1 MTIQQKMISM
11 QVDIIFNRSEET
23 TLKEYTMLAYDADL
37 ELFRDNFKRFMS
49 ENIAPH
55 YEKWE
60 KEGLMPRSVWSLLGE
75 NGYLCVDVPE
85 EYGGYGVPTEYSLM
99 LVEESA
105 RAGYGALS
113 TAISCH
119 SEIAAPYILH
129 IASEAQKQHW
139 LPKMVS
145 GEVVGAIGMTE
156 PGAGSDLQGMRSSAI
171 LNGDHYLLNGS
182 KTFISNGQH
191 ADLVVLAAKTDPQA
205 RAKGV
210 SLLLVDTHLEGFKK
224 GTNLDKIGLHSQDT
238 SELFFD
244 NVKVPANQLLGN
256 PGQGFAYLMQELPR
270 ERTAIAATALGA
282 IRGAIDITTKYVQE
296 RQAFGQKI
304 GSFQNTRFVLAQ
316 AKIDELAT
324 AAFYNQNLALY
335 KVSKL
340 DVETAAALK
349 SFSTD
354 MQMKII
360 DSLLQLFG
368 GYGYMTEY
376 PISRFFVDA
385 RIQRIYG
392 GTNEI
397 MKEIVARGI
406 IGR

>member
-1 MTIQQKMISM
+1 
-11 QVDIIFNRSEET
+11 
-23 TLKEYTMLAYDADL
+23 MLAYDADL
-37 ELFRDNFKRFMS
+37 ELFRDNFKRYMN
-49 ENIAPH
+49 EHIAPH
-55 YEKWE
+55 YEQWE
-60 KEGLMPRSVWSLLGE
+60 REGIMPRSVWSSLGE
-75 NGYLCVDVPE
+75 NGFLCVDVPE
-85 EYGGYGVPTEYSLM
+85 QYGGYGVPTHYSLM

-129 IASEAQKQHW
+129 IATEEQKLHW

-156 PGAGSDLQGMRSSAI
+156 PGAGSDLQAIRTSAI
-171 LNGDHYLLNGS
+171 LLDDHYVLNGS

-191 ADLVVLAAKTDPQA
+191 ADLVVLAVKTDPQA

-210 SLLLVDTHLEGFKK
+210 SLLLVDTHLDGFKK

-244 NVKVPANQLLGN
+244 NVKVPKDQLLGQ

-282 IRGAIDITTKYVQE
+282 IRGAIDVTTKYVKE
-296 RQAFGQKI
+296 RQACGQPI
-304 GSFQNTRFVLAQ
+304 ANFQNTRFVLAQ

-335 KVSKL
+335 QEEKL

-354 MQMKII
+354 MQMKVA
-360 DSLLQLFG
+360 DNLLQLFG

-406 IGR
+406 IGKS

>member
-1 MTIQQKMISM
+1 
-11 QVDIIFNRSEET
+11 
-23 TLKEYTMLAYDADL
+23 MLAYDADL
-37 ELFRDNFKRFMS
+37 ELFRDNFKRFMN
-49 ENIAPH
+49 EHVAP
-55 YEKWE
+55 YYDQWE
-60 KEGLMPRSVWSLLGE
+60 REGLMPRSVWNALGE
-75 NGYLCVDVPE
+75 NGFLCVDVPE
-85 EYGGYGVPTEYSLM
+85 EYGGYGVPTDYSLM
-99 LVEESA
+99 LIEESA
-105 RAGYGALS
+105 RAGYSDIATGV
-113 TAISCH
+113 SCH
-119 SEIAAPYILH
+119 SDIAAPYILH
-129 IASEAQKQHW
+129 IGTEEQKKYW
-139 LPKMVS
+139 LPKMVT

-156 PGAGSDLQGMRSSAI
+156 PGAGSDLQAMRTSAI
-171 LNGDHYLLNGS
+171 LQDEYYLLNGS

-191 ADLVVLAAKTDPQA
+191 ADLVVLAVKTDPQA

-224 GTNLDKIGLHSQDT
+224 GTNLDKIGLHAQDT

-244 NVKVPANQLLGN
+244 NVKVPKEQLLGQ

-282 IRGAIDITTKYVQE
+282 IRGSIDVTTQYVKE
-296 RQAFGQKI
+296 RQAFGQAI
-304 GSFQNTRFVLAQ
+304 GQFQNTRFVLAQ

-324 AAFYNQNLALY
+324 AAFYNQNLELY
-335 KVSKL
+335 MQGKL

-354 MQMKII
+354 MQMKIA
-360 DSLLQLFG
+360 DNLLQLFG

-397 MKEIVARGI
+397 MKEIVARGLL
-406 IGR
+406 GR

>member
-1 MTIQQKMISM
+1 
-11 QVDIIFNRSEET
+11 
-23 TLKEYTMLAYDADL
+23 MLAYDADL

-49 ENIAPH
+49 EHIAPH
-55 YEKWE
+55 YDQWE
-60 KEGLMPRSVWSLLGE
+60 REGIMPRSVWNQLGE
-75 NGYLCVDVPE
+75 NGYLCVDIPE
-85 EYGGYGVPTEYSLM
+85 EYGGYGVPTYYSLM

-105 RAGYGALS
+105 RAGFCALS

-129 IASEAQKQHW
+129 IGTEEQKQYW
-139 LPKMVS
+139 LPKMVT

-156 PGAGSDLQGMRSSAI
+156 PGAGSDLQSMRTSAI
-171 LNGDHYLLNGS
+171 LQDDHYVLNGS

-191 ADLVVLAAKTDPQA
+191 ADLVVLAVKTDPQA

-210 SLLLVDTHLEGFKK
+210 SLLLADTHLEGFKK

-244 NVKVPANQLLGN
+244 NVKVPKNQLLGQA
-256 PGQGFAYLMQELPR
+256 GQGFAYLMQELPR
-270 ERTAIAATALGA
+270 ERTAIASTAIGA
-282 IRGAIDITTKYVQE
+282 IRGAIDLTTAYVKE
-296 RQAFGQKI
+296 RQAFGQPI
-304 GSFQNTRFVLAQ
+304 SQFQNTRFVLAQ

-324 AAFYNQNLALY
+324 AAFYERSIALY
-335 KVSKL
+335 QEGKL

-349 SFSTD
+349 SFSSD
-354 MQMKII
+354 MQMKVA
-360 DSLLQLFG
+360 DNLLQLFG

-397 MKEIVARGI
+397 MKEIVARGL
-406 IGR
+406 IGKA

>member
-1 MTIQQKMISM
+1 
-11 QVDIIFNRSEET
+11 
-23 TLKEYTMLAYDADL
+23 MLAYDADL

-49 ENIAPH
+49 EHIAPH

-60 KEGLMPRSVWSLLGE
+60 REGIMPRSVWTLLGE
-75 NGYLCVDVPE
+75 NGFLCVDVPE
-85 EYGGYGVPTEYSLM
+85 EYGGYGVPTHYSLM

-105 RAGYGALS
+105 RAGYCALS
-113 TAISCH
+113 TGISCH
-119 SEIAAPYILH
+119 SEIAAPYIQH
-129 IASEAQKQHW
+129 IGSEEQKQYW

-145 GEVVGAIGMTE
+145 GQVVGAIGMTE
-156 PGAGSDLQGMRSSAI
+156 PGAGSDLHAMRTSAI
-171 LNGDHYLLNGS
+171 LQGDHYVLNGS

-191 ADLVVLAAKTDPQA
+191 ADVVVLAVKTDPQA

-244 NVKVPANQLLGN
+244 NVKVPKDQLLGN
-256 PGQGFAYLMQELPR
+256 AGSGFAYLMQELPR
-270 ERTAIAATALGA
+270 ERTAIAATSLGA
-282 IRGAIDITTKYVQE
+282 IRGSIDLATQYVKE
-296 RQAFGQKI
+296 RQAFGQAI
-304 GSFQNTRFVLAQ
+304 ANFQNTRFVLAQ

-324 AAFYNQNLALY
+324 AAFYNQNVALY
-335 KVSKL
+335 NEGKL

-354 MQMKII
+354 MQMKVA
-360 DSLLQLFG
+360 DNLLQLFG

-397 MKEIVARGI
+397 MKEIVARGL
-406 IGR
+406 IGKA

>member
-1 MTIQQKMISM
+1 
-11 QVDIIFNRSEET
+11 
-23 TLKEYTMLAYDADL
+23 MLAYDADL
-37 ELFRDNFKRFMS
+37 ELFKDNFKRFMN
-49 ENIAPH
+49 EHIAPH
-55 YEKWE
+55 YEQWE
-60 KEGLMPRSVWSLLGE
+60 REGIMPRSVWTLLGE

-105 RAGYGALS
+105 RAGYGSLS

-119 SEIAAPYILH
+119 SEIAVPYILN
-129 IASEAQKQHW
+129 IANEEQKQYW

-171 LNGDHYLLNGS
+171 LNGDHYVLNGS

-191 ADLVVLAAKTDPQA
+191 ADLVVLACKTDPQA

-210 SLLLVDTHLEGFKK
+210 SLLLVDTHLDGFKK

-256 PGQGFAYLMQELPR
+256 AGQGFAYLMQELPR

-282 IRGAIDITTKYVQE
+282 IRGAIDVTSKYVKE
-296 RQAFGQKI
+296 RQAFGQAI
-304 GSFQNTRFVLAQ
+304 GNFQNTRFVLAQ

-335 KVSKL
+335 KENKL

-349 SFSTD
+349 SFSSD
-354 MQMKII
+354 MQMKVA

-368 GYGYMTEY
+368 GYGYMVEY

-397 MKEIVARGI
+397 MKEIVARGL

>member
-1 MTIQQKMISM
+1 
-11 QVDIIFNRSEET
+11 
-23 TLKEYTMLAYDADL
+23 MLAYDADL

-49 ENIAPH
+49 EHVAPF
-55 YEKWE
+55 YEQWE

-85 EYGGYGVPTEYSLM
+85 ANGGYGVPTEYSLM

-129 IASEAQKQHW
+129 IANEEQKQYW

-171 LNGDHYLLNGS
+171 LNGDHYVLNGS

-210 SLLLVDTHLEGFKK
+210 SLLLVDTHLDGFKK

-244 NVKVPANQLLGN
+244 NVKVPANQLLGSA
-256 PGQGFAYLMQELPR
+256 GQGFAYLMQELPR

-282 IRGAIDITTKYVQE
+282 IRGAIDITTQYVQE

-335 KVSKL
+335 KQSKL

>member
-1 MTIQQKMISM
+1 
-11 QVDIIFNRSEET
+11 
-23 TLKEYTMLAYDADL
+23 MLPYDAEL
-37 ELFRDNFKRFMS
+37 ELFRDNFKRYMK
-49 ENIAPH
+49 EHIAP
-55 YEKWE
+55 YYDQWE
-60 KEGLMPRSVWSLLGE
+60 REGIMPRSVWNSLGE
-75 NGYLCVDVPE
+75 NGFLCVDLPE
-85 EYGGYGVPTEYSLM
+85 EYGGYGVPTHYSLM

-119 SEIAAPYILH
+119 SEIAAPYILN
-129 IASEAQKQHW
+129 IGSEAQKQYW
-139 LPKMVS
+139 LPKMAT

-156 PGAGSDLQGMRSSAI
+156 PGAGSDVQAMRTTAI
-171 LNGDHYLLNGS
+171 LDGEHYVLNGS

-191 ADLVVLAAKTDPQA
+191 ADLVVLAVKTDPQA

-210 SLLLVDTHLEGFKK
+210 SLLLADTHLEGFKK
-224 GTNLDKIGLHSQDT
+224 GTNLEKIGLHSQDT

-244 NVKVPANQLLGN
+244 NVQIPKDQLLGQA
-256 PGQGFAYLMQELPR
+256 GQGFNYLMQELPR
-270 ERTAIAATALGA
+270 ERTSIAATALGA
-282 IRGAIDITTKYVQE
+282 IRGAIDITTAYIKE
-296 RQAFGQKI
+296 RQAFGQPI
-304 GSFQNTRFVLAQ
+304 ANFQNTRFVMAQ
-316 AKIDELAT
+316 TKIDELAT
-324 AAFYNQNLALY
+324 AAFYERNVSLY
-335 KVSKL
+335 QQGQL

-354 MQMKII
+354 MQMKVA
-360 DSLLQLFG
+360 DNLLQLFG
-368 GYGYMTEY
+368 GYGYMAEY

-406 IGR
+406 LGKV

>member
-1 MTIQQKMISM
+1 
-11 QVDIIFNRSEET
+11 
-23 TLKEYTMLAYDADL
+23 MLAHDADL
-37 ELFRDNFKRFMS
+37 ELFKDNFKRFMQ
-49 ENIAPH
+49 EHIAPD
-55 YEKWE
+55 YEQWE
-60 KEGLMPRSVWSLLGE
+60 RAGIMPRSVWKKLGE
-75 NGYLCVDVPE
+75 NGFLCVDLPE
-85 EYGGYGVPTEYSLM
+85 QYGGYGVPTHYSLM

-119 SEIAAPYILH
+119 SEIAAPYVLH
-129 IASEAQKQHW
+129 IGTEQQKQYW
-139 LPKMVS
+139 LPKMVT

-156 PGAGSDLQGMRSSAI
+156 PGAGSDLQAIRTTAI
-171 LNGDHYLLNGS
+171 LQDNHYVLNGS

-191 ADLVVLAAKTDPQA
+191 ADLVVLAVKTDPQA

-210 SLLLVDTHLEGFKK
+210 SLLLLDTHLDGFKK

-244 NVKVPANQLLGN
+244 NVKVPKDQLLGQA
-256 PGQGFAYLMQELPR
+256 GQGFNYLMQELPR

-282 IRGAIDITTKYVQE
+282 IRGALDVTTQYVQE

-304 GSFQNTRFVLAQ
+304 GQFQNTRFVLAQ

-324 AAFYNQNLALY
+324 AAFYNQNVELY
-335 KVSKL
+335 MQGKL

-354 MQMKII
+354 MQMKVA
-360 DSLLQLFG
+360 DQLLQLFG

-397 MKEIVARGI
+397 MKEIVARGM

>member
-1 MTIQQKMISM
+1 
-11 QVDIIFNRSEET
+11 
-23 TLKEYTMLAYDADL
+23 MLAYDADL
-37 ELFRDNFKRFMS
+37 ELFRDNFRRFMKDHI
-49 ENIAPH
+49 EPH
-55 YEKWE
+55 YAQWE
-60 KEGLMPRSVWSLLGE
+60 REGKIPRSIWSMLGE
-75 NGYLCVDVPE
+75 NGFLCVDMPE
-85 EYGGYGVPTEYSLM
+85 EYGGYGVSTHYSLM
-99 LVEESA
+99 LIEESA
-105 RAGYGALS
+105 RAGYSALS
-113 TAISCH
+113 TGMSCH

-129 IASEAQKQHW
+129 IATEEQKQQW

-156 PGAGSDLQGMRSSAI
+156 PGAGSDLQAMRTSAI
-171 LNGDHYLLNGS
+171 LQGDQYILNGS

-191 ADLVVLAAKTDPQA
+191 ADLVVLAVKTDPQA

-210 SLLLVDTHLEGFKK
+210 SLILVDAHLDGFKK
-224 GTNLDKIGLHSQDT
+224 GTNLEKIGLHSQDT

-244 NVKVPANQLLGN
+244 NVHVPKDQLLGQA
-256 PGQGFAYLMQELPR
+256 GQGFAYLMQELPR

-282 IRGAIDITTKYVQE
+282 IRGSIDVTIQYVKE
-296 RQAFGQKI
+296 RQAFGQAI
-304 GSFQNTRFVLAQ
+304 SQFQNTRFVLAQ

-324 AAFYNQNLALY
+324 AAFYERNVELY
-335 KVSKL
+335 MQGKL

-349 SFSTD
+349 SFATD
-354 MQMKII
+354 MQMKVA
-360 DSLLQLFG
+360 DNLLQLFG

-397 MKEIVARGI
+397 MKEIVARGMV
-406 IGR
+406 GR

>member
-1 MTIQQKMISM
+1 MTI
-11 QVDIIFNRSEET
+11 
-23 TLKEYTMLAYDADL
+23 TLKMYSIKIGRKIKQSKEDKGLIMLAYDADL
-37 ELFRDNFKRFMS
+37 ELFRDNFRRFMKDHI
-49 ENIAPH
+49 EPH
-55 YEKWE
+55 YAQWE
-60 KEGLMPRSVWSLLGE
+60 REGKIPRSIWSMLGE
-75 NGYLCVDVPE
+75 NGFLCVDMPE
-85 EYGGYGVPTEYSLM
+85 EYGGYGVSTHYSLM
-99 LVEESA
+99 LIEESA
-105 RAGYGALS
+105 RAGYSALS
-113 TAISCH
+113 TGMSCH

-129 IASEAQKQHW
+129 IATEEQKQQW

-156 PGAGSDLQGMRSSAI
+156 PGAGSDLQAMRTSAI
-171 LNGDHYLLNGS
+171 LQGDHYILNGS

-191 ADLVVLAAKTDPQA
+191 ADLVVLAVKTDPQA

-210 SLLLVDTHLEGFKK
+210 SLMLVDAHLDGFKK
-224 GTNLDKIGLHSQDT
+224 GTNLEKIGLHSQDT

-244 NVKVPANQLLGN
+244 NVHVPKDQLLGQA
-256 PGQGFAYLMQELPR
+256 GQGFAYLMQELPR

-282 IRGAIDITTKYVQE
+282 IRGSIDVTIQYVKE
-296 RQAFGQKI
+296 RQAFGQAI
-304 GSFQNTRFVLAQ
+304 SQFQNTRFVLAQ

-324 AAFYNQNLALY
+324 SAFYERNVELY
-335 KVSKL
+335 MQGKL

-349 SFSTD
+349 SFATD
-354 MQMKII
+354 MQMKVA
-360 DSLLQLFG
+360 DNLLQLFG

-397 MKEIVARGI
+397 MKEIVARGMV
-406 IGR
+406 GR

>member
-1 MTIQQKMISM
+1 
-11 QVDIIFNRSEET
+11 
-23 TLKEYTMLAYDADL
+23 MLPYDAEL
-37 ELFRDNFKRFMS
+37 ELFRDNFKRYMK
-49 ENIAPH
+49 EHIAPH
-55 YEKWE
+55 YDQWE
-60 KEGLMPRSVWSLLGE
+60 REGIMPRSVWSSLGE
-75 NGYLCVDVPE
+75 NGFLCVDLPE
-85 EYGGYGVPTEYSLM
+85 EYGGYGVPTHYSLM

-119 SEIAAPYILH
+119 SEIAAPYILN
-129 IASEAQKQHW
+129 IGSEAQKQYW
-139 LPKMVS
+139 LPKMVT

-156 PGAGSDLQGMRSSAI
+156 PGAGSDVQAMRTTAI
-171 LNGDHYLLNGS
+171 LNGEHYVLNGS

-191 ADLVVLAAKTDPQA
+191 ADLVVLAVKTDPQA

-210 SLLLVDTHLEGFKK
+210 SLLLADTHLEGFKK
-224 GTNLDKIGLHSQDT
+224 GTNLEKIGLHSQDT

-244 NVKVPANQLLGN
+244 NVQIPKDQLLGQA
-256 PGQGFAYLMQELPR
+256 GQGFNYLMQELPR
-270 ERTAIAATALGA
+270 ERTSIAATALGA
-282 IRGAIDITTKYVQE
+282 IRGAIDITTAYIKE
-296 RQAFGQKI
+296 RQAFGQPI
-304 GSFQNTRFVLAQ
+304 ANFQNTRFVMAQ

-324 AAFYNQNLALY
+324 AAFYERNVSLY
-335 KVSKL
+335 QQGQL

-354 MQMKII
+354 MQMKVA
-360 DSLLQLFG
+360 DNLLQLFG
-368 GYGYMTEY
+368 GYGYMAEY

-406 IGR
+406 LGKV

>member
-1 MTIQQKMISM
+1 
-11 QVDIIFNRSEET
+11 
-23 TLKEYTMLAYDADL
+23 MLAYDADL
-37 ELFRDNFKRFMS
+37 ELFRDNFKRFLN
-49 ENIAPH
+49 EHVAP
-55 YEKWE
+55 YYDEWE
-60 KEGLMPRSVWSLLGE
+60 RQGIMPREVWSKMGE
-75 NGYLCVDVPE
+75 NGFLCVDVPE
-85 EYGGYGVPTEYSLM
+85 EYGGYGVPTHYSLM

-105 RAGYGALS
+105 RAGYNAIS
-113 TAISCH
+113 TGLSCH
-119 SEIAAPYILH
+119 SDIAAPYILH
-129 IASEAQKQHW
+129 IANEAQKQQW

-156 PGAGSDLQGMRSSAI
+156 PGAGSDLQAMRTSAI
-171 LNGDHYLLNGS
+171 LQDDHYLLNGS

-191 ADLVVLAAKTDPQA
+191 ADLVVLAVKTDPQA

-210 SLLLVDTHLEGFKK
+210 SLMLVDTHLAGFNK
-224 GTNLDKIGLHSQDT
+224 GSNLEKIGLHSQDT

-244 NVKVPANQLLGN
+244 NVKVPKDQLLGQA
-256 PGQGFAYLMQELPR
+256 GQGFAYLMQELPR

-282 IRGAIDITTKYVQE
+282 IRGCIDLTTAYVKE
-296 RQAFGQKI
+296 RQAFGQAI
-304 GSFQNTRFVLAQ
+304 GQFQNSRFVLAQ

-324 AAFYNQNLALY
+324 AAFYNQNVELY
-335 KVSKL
+335 MQAKL

-349 SFSTD
+349 SFATD
-354 MQMKII
+354 MQMKVA
-360 DSLLQLFG
+360 DQLLQLFG

-397 MKEIVARGI
+397 MKEIVARGLL
-406 IGR
+406 GR

>member
-1 MTIQQKMISM
+1 
-11 QVDIIFNRSEET
+11 
-23 TLKEYTMLAYDADL
+23 MLAYDADL
-37 ELFRDNFKRFMS
+37 ELFRDNFKRFMN
-49 ENIAPH
+49 EHIAPH

-60 KEGLMPRSVWSLLGE
+60 KESIMPRSVWTLLGE

-105 RAGYGALS
+105 RAGYGSLS

-129 IASEAQKQHW
+129 IASEEQKQHW
-139 LPKMVS
+139 LPKMVT

-156 PGAGSDLQGMRSSAI
+156 PGAGSDLQSMRSSAI

-238 SELFFD
+238 SELFYD

-256 PGQGFAYLMQELPR
+256 AGHGFAYLMQELPR

-282 IRGAIDITTKYVQE
+282 IRGALDIATQYVKE
-296 RQAFGQKI
+296 RQAFGQAI
-304 GSFQNTRFVLAQ
+304 GSFQNTRFVMAQ

-335 KVSKL
+335 KQGKL

-360 DSLLQLFG
+360 DSLLQVFG

-397 MKEIVARGI
+397 MKEIVARSLL
-406 IGR
+406 GR

>member
-1 MTIQQKMISM
+1 
-11 QVDIIFNRSEET
+11 
-23 TLKEYTMLAYDADL
+23 MLAYDADL
-37 ELFRDNFKRFMS
+37 ELFRDNFKRFMH
-49 ENIAPH
+49 EHIEPEYAQ
-55 YEKWE
+55 WE
-60 KEGLMPRSVWSLLGE
+60 RNGLMPRSVWSLLGE

-99 LVEESA
+99 LIEESA
-105 RAGYGALS
+105 RAGYASLS

-119 SEIAAPYILH
+119 SEIAAPYILN
-129 IASEAQKQHW
+129 IANEEQKQYW

-156 PGAGSDLQGMRSSAI
+156 PGAGSDLQAIRTSAI
-171 LNGDHYLLNGS
+171 LQGDHYLLNGS

-191 ADLVVLAAKTDPQA
+191 ADLVVLAVKTDPQA

-210 SLLLVDTHLEGFKK
+210 SLLLVDTHLDGFKK
-224 GTNLDKIGLHSQDT
+224 GTNLEKIGLHSQDT

-244 NVKVPANQLLGN
+244 NVKVPANQILGEA
-256 PGQGFAYLMQELPR
+256 GKGFAYLMQELPR
-270 ERTAIAATALGA
+270 ERTSIAATALGA
-282 IRGAIDITTKYVQE
+282 IRGAIDLTTAYVKE
-296 RQAFGQKI
+296 RQAFGQPVAQ
-304 GSFQNTRFVLAQ
+304 FQNTRFVLAQ

-335 KVSKL
+335 KEGKL

-349 SFSTD
+349 SFSSD
-354 MQMKII
+354 MQMKVA
-360 DSLLQLFG
+360 DNLLQLFG
-368 GYGYMTEY
+368 GYGYMSEY
-376 PISRFFVDA
+376 PISRFFIDA

-397 MKEIVARGI
+397 MKEIVACGLL
-406 IGR
+406 GK

>member
-1 MTIQQKMISM
+1 
-11 QVDIIFNRSEET
+11 
-23 TLKEYTMLAYDADL
+23 MLAYDADL
-37 ELFRDNFKRFMS
+37 ELFRDNFKRFMN
-49 ENIAPH
+49 EHVAPH
-55 YEKWE
+55 YEQWE

-129 IASEAQKQHW
+129 IANEEQKQHW

-171 LNGDHYLLNGS
+171 FNGDHYLLNGS

-244 NVKVPANQLLGN
+244 NVKVPASQLLGN

-282 IRGAIDITTKYVQE
+282 IRGAIDVTTQYVKE
-296 RQAFGQKI
+296 RQAFGQAI
-304 GSFQNTRFVLAQ
+304 ASFQNTRFVMAQ

-335 KVSKL
+335 KEAKL

-354 MQMKII
+354 MQMKVI
-360 DSLLQLFG
+360 DNLLQLFG

-406 IGR
+406 LGR

>member
-1 MTIQQKMISM
+1 
-11 QVDIIFNRSEET
+11 
-23 TLKEYTMLAYDADL
+23 MLAYDADL
-37 ELFRDNFKRFMS
+37 ELFRDNFKRFMN
-49 ENIAPH
+49 EHVAP
-55 YEKWE
+55 YYDQWE
-60 KEGLMPRSVWSLLGE
+60 RDGKMPRSIWTLLGE

-85 EYGGYGVPTEYSLM
+85 QYGGYGVPTEYSLM

-105 RAGYGALS
+105 RAGFGGLS
-113 TAISCH
+113 TGISCH

-129 IASEAQKQHW
+129 IANEEQKQYW

-156 PGAGSDLQGMRSSAI
+156 PGAGSDLQAMRTSAI
-171 LNGDHYLLNGS
+171 LQGDHYLLNGS

-191 ADLVVLAAKTDPQA
+191 ADLVVLAVKTDPQA

-210 SLLLVDTHLEGFKK
+210 SLMLVDTHLEGFKK

-244 NVKVPANQLLGN
+244 NVKVPVNQLLGQA
-256 PGQGFAYLMQELPR
+256 GQGFAYLMQELPR
-270 ERTAIAATALGA
+270 ERTAIASTALGA
-282 IRGAIDITTKYVQE
+282 IRGCIDLATAYVKE
-296 RQAFGQKI
+296 RHAFGQAI
-304 GSFQNTRFVLAQ
+304 GQFQNTRYVLAQ

-324 AAFYNQNLALY
+324 AAFYNQNLSLY
-335 KVSKL
+335 REGKL

-354 MQMKII
+354 MQMKIA
-360 DSLLQLFG
+360 DNLLQLFG

-406 IGR
+406 LGR

>member
-1 MTIQQKMISM
+1 
-11 QVDIIFNRSEET
+11 
-23 TLKEYTMLAYDADL
+23 MLPYDAEL
-37 ELFRDNFKRFMS
+37 ELFRDNFKRYMK
-49 ENIAPH
+49 EHIAP
-55 YEKWE
+55 YYDQWE
-60 KEGLMPRSVWSLLGE
+60 REGIMPRSVWNSLGE
-75 NGYLCVDVPE
+75 NGFLCVDLPE
-85 EYGGYGVPTEYSLM
+85 EYGGYGVPTHYSLM

-119 SEIAAPYILH
+119 SEIAAPYILN
-129 IASEAQKQHW
+129 IGSEAQKQYW
-139 LPKMVS
+139 LPKMAT

-156 PGAGSDLQGMRSSAI
+156 PGAGSDVQAMRTTAI
-171 LNGDHYLLNGS
+171 LNGEHYVLNGS

-191 ADLVVLAAKTDPQA
+191 ADLVVLAVKTDPQA

-210 SLLLVDTHLEGFKK
+210 SLLLADTHLEGFKK
-224 GTNLDKIGLHSQDT
+224 GTNLEKIGLHSQDT

-244 NVKVPANQLLGN
+244 NVQIPKDQLLGQA
-256 PGQGFAYLMQELPR
+256 GQGFNYLMQELPR
-270 ERTAIAATALGA
+270 ERTSIAATALGA
-282 IRGAIDITTKYVQE
+282 IRGAIDITTAYIKE
-296 RQAFGQKI
+296 RQAFGQPI
-304 GSFQNTRFVLAQ
+304 ANFQNTRFVMAQ

-324 AAFYNQNLALY
+324 AAFYERNVSLY
-335 KVSKL
+335 QQGQL

-354 MQMKII
+354 MQMKVA
-360 DSLLQLFG
+360 DNLLQLFG
-368 GYGYMTEY
+368 GYGYMAEY

-406 IGR
+406 LGKV

>member
-1 MTIQQKMISM
+1 
-11 QVDIIFNRSEET
+11 
-23 TLKEYTMLAYDADL
+23 MLAYDADL
-37 ELFRDNFKRFMS
+37 ELFRDNFKRFMQ
-49 ENIAPH
+49 EHIEPEYAQ
-55 YEKWE
+55 WE
-60 KEGLMPRSVWSLLGE
+60 RDGLMPRSVWSLLGE

-99 LVEESA
+99 LIEESA
-105 RAGYGALS
+105 RAGYASLS

-129 IASEAQKQHW
+129 IANEEQKQYW
-139 LPKMVS
+139 LPKMVT

-156 PGAGSDLQGMRSSAI
+156 PGAGSDLQAIRTSAI
-171 LNGDHYLLNGS
+171 LQGDHYLLNGS

-191 ADLVVLAAKTDPQA
+191 ADLVVLAVKTDPQA

-210 SLLLVDTHLEGFKK
+210 SLLLVDTHLDGFKK
-224 GTNLDKIGLHSQDT
+224 GTNLEKIGLHSQDT

-244 NVKVPANQLLGN
+244 NVKVPANQILGEA
-256 PGQGFAYLMQELPR
+256 GKGFAYLMQELPR
-270 ERTAIAATALGA
+270 ERTSIAATALGA
-282 IRGAIDITTKYVQE
+282 IRGAIDLTTTYVKE
-296 RQAFGQKI
+296 RQAFGQAVAQ
-304 GSFQNTRFVLAQ
+304 FQNTRFVLAQ

-335 KVSKL
+335 KEGKL

-354 MQMKII
+354 MQMKVA
-360 DSLLQLFG
+360 DNLLQLFG
-368 GYGYMTEY
+368 GYGYMSEY
-376 PISRFFVDA
+376 SISRFFIDA

-397 MKEIVARGI
+397 MKEIVARGLL
-406 IGR
+406 GK

>member
-1 MTIQQKMISM
+1 
-11 QVDIIFNRSEET
+11 
-23 TLKEYTMLAYDADL
+23 MLAYDADL

-49 ENIAPH
+49 EHIAPH

-60 KEGLMPRSVWSLLGE
+60 REGIMPRSVWTLLGE
-75 NGYLCVDVPE
+75 NGFLCVDVPE
-85 EYGGYGVPTEYSLM
+85 EYGGYGVPTHYSLM

-105 RAGYGALS
+105 RAGYCALS
-113 TAISCH
+113 TGISCH
-119 SEIAAPYILH
+119 SEIAAPYIQH
-129 IASEAQKQHW
+129 IGSEEQKQYW

-156 PGAGSDLQGMRSSAI
+156 PGAGSDLQAMRTSAI
-171 LNGDHYLLNGS
+171 LQGDHYVLNGS

-191 ADLVVLAAKTDPQA
+191 ADVVVLAVKTDPQA

-244 NVKVPANQLLGN
+244 NVKVPKDQLLGN
-256 PGQGFAYLMQELPR
+256 AGSGFAYLMQELPR
-270 ERTAIAATALGA
+270 ERTAIAATSLGA
-282 IRGAIDITTKYVQE
+282 IRGSIDLATQYVKE
-296 RQAFGQKI
+296 RQAFGQAI
-304 GSFQNTRFVLAQ
+304 ANFQNTRFVLAQ

-324 AAFYNQNLALY
+324 AAFYNQNVALY
-335 KVSKL
+335 NEGKL

-354 MQMKII
+354 MQMKVA
-360 DSLLQLFG
+360 DNLLQLFG

-397 MKEIVARGI
+397 MKEIVARGL
-406 IGR
+406 IGKA

>member
-1 MTIQQKMISM
+1 
-11 QVDIIFNRSEET
+11 
-23 TLKEYTMLAYDADL
+23 MLPYDAEL
-37 ELFRDNFKRFMS
+37 ELFRDNFKRYMK
-49 ENIAPH
+49 EHIAP
-55 YEKWE
+55 YYDQWE
-60 KEGLMPRSVWSLLGE
+60 REGIMPRSVWNSLGE
-75 NGYLCVDVPE
+75 NGFLCVDLPE
-85 EYGGYGVPTEYSLM
+85 EYGGYGVPTHYSLM

-119 SEIAAPYILH
+119 SEIAAPYILN
-129 IASEAQKQHW
+129 IGSEAQKQYW
-139 LPKMVS
+139 LPKMAT

-156 PGAGSDLQGMRSSAI
+156 PGAGSDVQAMRTTAI
-171 LNGDHYLLNGS
+171 LDGEHYVLNGS

-191 ADLVVLAAKTDPQA
+191 ADLVVLAVKTDPQA

-210 SLLLVDTHLEGFKK
+210 SLLLADTHLEGFKK
-224 GTNLDKIGLHSQDT
+224 GTNLEKIGLHSQDT

-244 NVKVPANQLLGN
+244 NVQIPKDQLLGQA
-256 PGQGFAYLMQELPR
+256 GQGFNYLMQELPR
-270 ERTAIAATALGA
+270 ERTSIAATALGA
-282 IRGAIDITTKYVQE
+282 IRGAIDITTAYIKE
-296 RQAFGQKI
+296 RQAFGQPI
-304 GSFQNTRFVLAQ
+304 ANFQNTRFVMAQ

-324 AAFYNQNLALY
+324 AAFYERNVSLY
-335 KVSKL
+335 QQGQL

-354 MQMKII
+354 MQMKVA
-360 DSLLQLFG
+360 DNLLQLFG
-368 GYGYMTEY
+368 GYGYMAEY

-406 IGR
+406 LGKV

>member
-1 MTIQQKMISM
+1 
-11 QVDIIFNRSEET
+11 
-23 TLKEYTMLAYDADL
+23 MLAYDADL
-37 ELFRDNFKRFMS
+37 ELFRDNFRRFMKDHI
-49 ENIAPH
+49 EPH
-55 YEKWE
+55 YAQWE
-60 KEGLMPRSVWSLLGE
+60 REGKIPRSIWSMLGE
-75 NGYLCVDVPE
+75 NGFLCVDMPE
-85 EYGGYGVPTEYSLM
+85 EYGGYGVSTHYALM
-99 LVEESA
+99 LIEESA
-105 RAGYGALS
+105 RAGYSALS
-113 TAISCH
+113 TGMSCH

-129 IASEAQKQHW
+129 IATEEQKQQW

-156 PGAGSDLQGMRSSAI
+156 PGAGSDLQAMRTSAI
-171 LNGDHYLLNGS
+171 LQGDHYILNGS

-191 ADLVVLAAKTDPQA
+191 ADLVVLAVKTDPQA

-210 SLLLVDTHLEGFKK
+210 SLMLVDAHLDGFKK
-224 GTNLDKIGLHSQDT
+224 GTNLEKIGLHSQDT

-244 NVKVPANQLLGN
+244 NVHVPKDQLLGQA
-256 PGQGFAYLMQELPR
+256 GQGFAYLMQELPR

-282 IRGAIDITTKYVQE
+282 IRGSIDVTIQYVKE
-296 RQAFGQKI
+296 RQAFGQAI
-304 GSFQNTRFVLAQ
+304 SQFQNTRFVLAQ

-324 AAFYNQNLALY
+324 SAFYERNVELY
-335 KVSKL
+335 MQGKL

-349 SFSTD
+349 SFATD
-354 MQMKII
+354 MQMKVA
-360 DSLLQLFG
+360 DNLLQLFG

-397 MKEIVARGI
+397 MKEIVARGMV
-406 IGR
+406 GR

>member
-1 MTIQQKMISM
+1 
-11 QVDIIFNRSEET
+11 
-23 TLKEYTMLAYDADL
+23 MLAYDADL
-37 ELFRDNFKRFMS
+37 ELFKDNFKRFMQ
-49 ENIAPH
+49 EHIAPD
-55 YEKWE
+55 YDQWE
-60 KEGLMPRSVWSLLGE
+60 REGIMPRSVWNKLGE
-75 NGYLCVDVPE
+75 NGFLCVDVPE
-85 EYGGYGVPTEYSLM
+85 QYGGYGVPTHYSLM

-119 SEIAAPYILH
+119 SEIAAPYVLH
-129 IASEAQKQHW
+129 IGTEQQKQYW
-139 LPKMVS
+139 LPKMVT

-156 PGAGSDLQGMRSSAI
+156 PGAGSDLQAIRSTAI
-171 LNGDHYLLNGS
+171 LQDNHYVLNGS

-191 ADLVVLAAKTDPQA
+191 ADLVVLAVKTDPQA

-210 SLLLVDTHLEGFKK
+210 SLLLLDTHLDGFKK

-244 NVKVPANQLLGN
+244 NVQVPKDQLLGQA
-256 PGQGFAYLMQELPR
+256 GHGFNYLMQELPR

-282 IRGAIDITTKYVQE
+282 IRGALDVTTQYVQE

-304 GSFQNTRFVLAQ
+304 GQFQNTRFVLAQ

-324 AAFYNQNLALY
+324 AAFYNQNVELY
-335 KVSKL
+335 MQGKL

-354 MQMKII
+354 MQMKVA
-360 DSLLQLFG
+360 DQLLQLFG

-397 MKEIVARGI
+397 MKEIVARGM